1 MDLFVDRISEIE
13 WNKQAFESLVVNEKT
28 KELVQA
34 LITNQLAAEKSTD
47 LITGKGN
54 GLTILLHGGPGTG
67 KTFTAEGVAEI
78 AEKPLYRVTR
88 GDVGTKPEEVEKYLE
103 SALNL
108 GKIWDC
114 GEPFPLLSSF
124 FRIPPCTQRSSAKTR
139 KVVLLDEADVFL
151 EERGLADLQRN
162 ALVSVFLRV
171 LEYNVGILI
180 LTSTRVGTF
189 DEAFKSRIQ
198 LTLRYKNLTAS

>member
-1 MDLFVDRISEIE
+1 MGYITHGSTSIRRLTPAAVDLDVDRVSDIS

-34 LITNQLAAEKSTD
+34 LITNQLTAEKSTD
-47 LITGKGN
+47 LIRGKGN

-78 AEKPLYRVTR
+78 AEKPLFRVTC

-103 SALNL
+103 SVLNL

-114 GEPFPLLSSF
+114 GEYILPSKS
-124 FRIPPCTQRSSAKTR
+124 TAGT
-139 KVVLLDEADVFL
+139 D
-151 EERGLADLQRN
+151 RG
-162 ALVSVFLRV
+162 
-171 LEYNVGILI
+171 
-180 LTSTRVGTF
+180 
-189 DEAFKSRIQ
+189 SRP
-198 LTLRYKNLTAS
+198 S